1 MKPIKLR
8 TLMFFL
14 LALICSTSF
23 AQKTKVNFDHYA
35 LLVKDLD
42 TSSDFY
48 MNILGLAEIEDKTEQ
63 PHIRWFSMGGK
74 TELHVIED
82 KQYSVTDVKGVHL
95 ALKAEDLDVLI
106 EHLHQHKITF
116 YNWFGEVDTT
126 NTRPDGVRQV
136 YFRDPNGYWIEVNG
150 D

>member
-8 TLMFFL
+8 ALVFFL
-14 LALICSTSF
+14 LPLMCSTSF
-23 AQKTKVNFDHYA
+23 AQKTKVNFDHFA

-82 KQYSVTDVKGVHL
+82 KHKTVTDVKGVHL
-95 ALKAEDLDVLI
+95 ALKAEDLDALI

>member
-1 MKPIKLR
+1 MKHIKLQSFI
-8 TLMFFL
+8 FFL
-14 LALICSTSF
+14 LPLMCSTSF
-23 AQKTKVNFDHYA
+23 AQKTKINFDHYA

-48 MNILGLAEIEDKTEQ
+48 MNILGLAEIEDKTEK

-82 KQYSVTDVKGVHL
+82 KKYSVTDEKGVHL
-95 ALKAEDLDVLI
+95 ALKAENLDALI
-106 EHLHQHKITF
+106 EHLRQHKVTF